1 MEFLVSNK
9 GGILAC
15 LDGHI
20 YTKIRNGKVKIF
32 WRCRLKSKNGCTAC
46 LTTSLERNNPELN
59 GIHNHEPD
67 VSTIDLIRARNRM
80 KESAKQ
86 TNEKPVQIYS
96 AVVATCDVTV
106 RQRLPPQETCCHFKS
121 LAELEEIPEEY
132 SKTIG
137 PNQENFLL
145 YDNGAKNARWACFS
159 AST

>member
-20 YTKIRNGKVKIF
+20 YTKKRNGKVKIF

-67 VSTIDLIRARNRM
+67 VLTIDLIRARNRM

-86 TNEKPVQIYS
+86 TNEKPFQIYS

-106 RQRLPPQETCCHFKS
+106 RQRLPPQENCCRSMRNQRPTFKNPKTFGRIRRNS
-121 LAELEEIPEEY
+121 RRIQQNCWPE
-132 SKTIG
+132 SRK
-137 PNQENFLL
+137 FLTL
-145 YDNGAKNARWACFS
+145 
-159 AST
+159 